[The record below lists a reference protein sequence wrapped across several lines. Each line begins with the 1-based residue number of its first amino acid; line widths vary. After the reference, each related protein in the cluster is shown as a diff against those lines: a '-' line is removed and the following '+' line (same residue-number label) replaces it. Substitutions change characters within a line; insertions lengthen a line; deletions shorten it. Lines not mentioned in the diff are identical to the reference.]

1 MKPIIG
7 VTSYYQNGKRK
18 PVTAIS
24 HNYIRSVHLA
34 GGLPVIIPILNNEED
49 ISSYV
54 DMVDGILF
62 TGGAD
67 ISPMYYGENPI
78 KEISTVFSNRDDQ
91 ELALFKGVYE
101 KNKPILGI
109 CRGNQLINV
118 ALGGTL
124 YQDIFHQVDGALGH
138 DPAESPVD
146 ELFHSVNIMEGSKL
160 YDIFE
165 TEKLNV
171 NSFHHQAIKDVAKN
185 LKIVAKSSEGI
196 IEAVECEDR
205 KFLLGVQW
213 HPEDLT
219 VRYPIFL
226 ELFKSFVDACRK

>member
-7 VTSYYQNGKRK
+7 VTSYYQNGTRK
-18 PVTAIS
+18 PITAVS
-24 HNYIRSVHLA
+24 HNYIKSVYLA

-49 ISSYV
+49 IFDYV

-67 ISPMYYGENPI
+67 IAPLYYGENPI
-78 KEISTVFSNRDDQ
+78 KQISTVYANRDEQ
-91 ELALFKGVYE
+91 ELAMFKRAY
-101 KNKPILGI
+101 KINKPIFGI

-124 YQDIFHQVDGALGH
+124 YQDIYAQVDGVLGH

-146 ELFHSVNIMEGSKL
+146 ELFHSVNILKDSNL
-160 YDIFE
+160 YNIFK

-171 NSFHHQAIKDVAKN
+171 NSFHHQAIKDLAPN
-185 LKIVAKSSEGI
+185 LKVIAKSSEGI

-205 KFLLGVQW
+205 NFLLGVQW

-219 VRYPIFL
+219 IKYPIFL